1 MENHKSGFV
10 TLAGRP
16 NVGKSTLLNRL
27 MGEKISIVS
36 NKPQTTRNKIR
47 GILTEEGS
55 QIVFLD
61 TPGIHKPKSKL
72 GENMMTMS
80 YDALADGDIIAFIIS
95 PEKSKDLI
103 ESDELFIKSIPKS
116 RGKIFLIINK
126 IDTVPKDAILGII
139 ERYREFADFAEIIPI
154 SATRGENTDKLK
166 ETILEYLP
174 EGPRF
179 FPEDMSTDM
188 PERFLIS
195 ETIREKALFF
205 LQDELPHGIAVD
217 IDKFALRENQAI
229 IDIEAVIYCDKDSH
243 KGMIIGKGGAK
254 LKEIGTSARLDIQ
267 RMYDEKINLQVW
279 VKVKEN

>member
-279 VKVKEN
+279 V